1 MSALTANSGTGIDVD
16 VGDAE
21 MEYTVIKMNRSVNRV
36 IINIVRNYKLWK
48 MYDYFIDIATKRKSN
63 IISKFFCK

>member
-48 MYDYFIDIATKRKSN
+48 MYDYFIDIATKRN
-63 IISKFFCK
+63 